1 MELIER
7 YVYAVTQR
15 LPEKQRADISKELHG
30 LIEDMLEEHASSDEI
45 TNQQVENVLK
55 ELGHPEVMAARY
67 AGERYLIGPAL
78 YSSYMTV
85 MKVVLASLL
94 IALSIFTI
102 VEAIMTPGHI
112 LDHFTHLLVDIFIS
126 ISQAIAWVTVI
137 FALIEYRQRRRSTSS
152 NNENSIKEWNPKDLQ
167 ALPDHGTEIKKSDP
181 IASIIFITLF
191 TALFALNV
199 ELLAV
204 YRISDQGSFS
214 IPFISSAGI
223 EKYVPFIWLLGA
235 VGILGEIF
243 KLILRKKTTSL
254 LAYHILFSVLS
265 FVLAWIMLQDASF
278 WNASFISQLEAAGL
292 IIPGGESHENVSSM
306 WSGLS
311 QNLIYIIAIIS
322 LVDLGSEIYKW
333 SRSKKFT
340 GRA

>member
-30 LIEDMLEEHASSDEI
+30 LIEDMLEERASSDELKE
-45 TNQQVENVLK
+45 QQVESVLI
-55 ELGHPEVMAARY
+55 ELGHPEMMAARY
-67 AGERYLIGPAL
+67 EGERYLIGPAL
-78 YSSYMTV
+78 YTSYMTV
-85 MKVVLASLL
+85 MKVVLASFL
-94 IALSIFTI
+94 IALSIFAI
-102 VEAIMTPGHI
+102 VEAIMTPGNI
-112 LDHFTHLLVDIFIS
+112 LDHFTDFLIDIVIS

-137 FALIEYRQRRRSTSS
+137 FALIEYGQRRRSISP
-152 NNENSIKEWNPKDLQ
+152 NNGHSMKEWNPKDLQ
-167 ALPDHGTEIKKSDP
+167 SLPDHGKEIKKSDP

-199 ELLAV
+199 ELIAV
-204 YRISDQGSFS
+204 YQFNDQGFSS

-223 EKYVPFIWLLGA
+223 EKYIPFIWLLGA

-243 KLILRKKTTSL
+243 KLILRKRTTSL
-254 LAYHILFSVLS
+254 LAYHIIFTILS
-265 FVLAWIMLQDASF
+265 FVLAWIMLHDSSF
-278 WNASFISQLEAAGL
+278 WNASFMSQLETSGL
-292 IIPGGESHENVSSM
+292 IPPGQESYEIVSNI
-306 WSGLS
+306 WSGVI
-311 QNLIYIIAIIS
+311 QNLIYVIAIIS

-333 SRSKKFT
+333 NRSKKFT